1 MLRYSEESSADILK
15 GFECGIQV
23 MDEFIRGPLKDFLKD
38 DPRYQLFVA
47 RDDKNGIVAMFV
59 ISTGAF
65 VKQGDGFEDLPPGK
79 PWSYFDE
86 DLQIRNG
93 SRYPTVE
100 IDYLAV
106 RKDLREKGYGTEIL
120 GKIMETAK
128 QRGCFFLTVDAYRRS
143 DTACADAAKRI
154 QRKHAVVRR
163 LTGFDVQFFREFVN
177 NLLRALDVTCRTQ
190 AAADDIFSLRSE
202 REEGIESNNSVDL
215 SYRNTGFL

>member
-128 QRGCFFLTVDAYRRS
+128 QRGCFFLTVDAYHDQEYS
-143 DTACADAAKRI
+143 AIPFYEKQGFFALEEYSIKYDALRM
-154 QRKHAVVRR
+154 AVR
-163 LTGFDVQFFREFVN
+163 VQ
-177 NLLRALDVTCRTQ
+177 
-190 AAADDIFSLRSE
+190 
-202 REEGIESNNSVDL
+202 
-215 SYRNTGFL
+215 